1 MPTLTRKPKS
11 VKRVASGAHKNGH
24 GNGNGHQKVAANP
37 RTREKWVYLFSQG
50 NGQMRDLLGGK
61 GANLAEMTGLGLP
74 VPPGFIIT
82 TRACNAYLAAGE
94 QFPAG
99 MWEQT
104 LASLRQI
111 EKLAGKTFGDPANPL
126 LVSCRSGAKFS
137 MPGMMDTVLNIGLN
151 DEVVV
156 GLTALTGDER
166 FAYDAYRRLVQM
178 FGTVVLGIADESF
191 EEVLAEWRQQRGVS
205 NDADLDT
212 ADLQS
217 ITTKFKAIVR
227 AETGRDFPA
236 DPLEQLRFATEAVFK
251 SWNGKRARD
260 YRNAAG
266 IAHDLGTAVN
276 IVSMVFGNLGADSGT
291 GVVTTRNVSTGEKEI
306 EGDYLTNAQGEDV
319 VAGTRLTKPIAAL
332 KVEMPKVYAQFERIC
347 RKLEKHYRE
356 VQDVEFTIERG
367 QLFMLQTRDAKRT
380 AQAAVR
386 IAVDLANER
395 LITRAEAV
403 GRVKP
408 EHVDY
413 FLHPQFDPAEKKEA
427 IARGDRL
434 ATGLNVSP
442 GAATGQIFFDADTA
456 ERKAKTDHL
465 DVILVRPETKP
476 DDVHGMLAAKG
487 ILTSRGG
494 RTSHAAL
501 VARQFGKPAVVGVAA
516 MEVDVEKRQFTV
528 GERVLK
534 EGDTV
539 SLDGTLGEV
548 YAGSVKTYIPSF
560 DDPYLLKLLSWADSI
575 RHLGVWANAD
585 YPRDAERARAYG
597 AEGIGLC
604 RTEHMFFET
613 NRLPFIQQMI
623 LAKTDEER
631 RAPLAKLLP
640 FQRDDF
646 AGIFRAMDGLPVT
659 IRLIDPPLHEFLP
672 GHDELL
678 HDTTELEGRIN
689 GRKTELAALDRLL
702 ARREEML
709 ASVEAMRRLAD
720 PAVAAG
726 LPTRAHQ
733 EQDLAELALRRT
745 SVMADIAE
753 FIETLAEKRK
763 TLDAVNGMREANPM
777 LGLRGV
783 RLGIHLPELTK
794 MQVRAIFEAAC
805 ECTKAGIKVYPKIMI
820 PLIAHNNELRVEQ
833 EILEAEAKRVMEEQ
847 QLQIHYQFGTMIEIP
862 RAALTADQI
871 AEYAQF
877 FSYGTNDLTQTT
889 FGISRDDAET
899 GFLLEY
905 LEKGILP
912 SNPFATVDERGVG
925 KLMKMGVELGR
936 QTRPDL
942 EVGICGEHGGDP
954 QTIDFCHR
962 IGLNYVSCSPFRVP
976 VARLAAAH
984 AALKAQ
990 TAK

>member
-1 MPTLTRKPKS
+1 MPTLTRKPNS
-11 VKRVASGAHKNGH
+11 TRRVSPGTHPNGH
-24 GNGNGHQKVAANP
+24 GNGHTKIVAGT
-37 RTREKWVYLFSQG
+37 RTREQWVYLFSEG

-74 VPPGFIIT
+74 VPPGFTIT

-94 QFPAG
+94 QLPPG
-99 MWEQT
+99 VWEQT
-104 LASLRQI
+104 LAALKQI
-111 EKLAGKTFGDPANPL
+111 EKLIGKTFGDPANPL

-151 DEVVV
+151 EEVVM
-156 GLTALTGDER
+156 GLITLTGDTR
-166 FAYDAYRRLVQM
+166 FAYDAYRRLIQM
-178 FGTVVLGIADESF
+178 FGTVVMGIADEPF
-191 EEVLAEWRQQRGVS
+191 EAVLADRRSQRGVS
-205 NDADLDT
+205 NDADL
-212 ADLQS
+212 ADSDLRAIATQ
-217 ITTKFKAIVR
+217 FQAIVR
-227 AETGRDFPA
+227 AETGRDFPT
-236 DPLEQLRFATEAVFK
+236 DPYDQLRFATEAVFK

-266 IAHDLGTAVN
+266 IPHDLGTAVN
-276 IVSMVFGNLGADSGT
+276 IVSMVFGNLGRDSGT
-291 GVVTTRNVSTGEKEI
+291 GVVTTRNVSTGQKEI

-319 VAGTRLTKPIAAL
+319 VAGTRLTQPIATL
-332 KVEMPKVYAQFERIC
+332 KVEMPKVYARFGRIC

-367 QLFMLQTRDAKRT
+367 KLFMLQTREAKRT
-380 AQAAVR
+380 AQAAIR
-386 IAVDLANER
+386 IAVDLADEH
-395 LITRAEAV
+395 LITRAAAV
-403 GRVKP
+403 QRVKP

-413 FLHPQFDPAEKKEA
+413 FLHPQFDPAEMKAA
-427 IARGDRL
+427 IERGDRL

-456 ERKAKTDHL
+456 ERKAKVEHA

-516 MEVDVEKRQFTV
+516 MDVDVQKRQFTV
-528 GERVLK
+528 AGRILK

-548 YAGSVKTYIPSF
+548 YAGAVKTIIPSF
-560 DDPYLLKLLSWADSI
+560 DDPYLLKLLGWADGI
-575 RHLGVWANAD
+575 RRLGVWANAD

-597 AEGIGLC
+597 AQGIGLC

-613 NRLPFIQQMI
+613 NRLPSIQQMI

-631 RAPLAKLLP
+631 RAPLERLLP

-678 HDTTELEGRIN
+678 HDTTQLETRIQ
-689 GRKTELAALDRLL
+689 GRKTELAALERLL

-709 ASVEAMRRLAD
+709 AAVEVVRQ
-720 PAVAAG
+720 AARDTEMANA
-726 LPTRAHQ
+726 LPTRDQQ
-733 EQDLAELALRRT
+733 EQDLFELAARRL
-745 SVMADIAE
+745 SVIADIAE
-753 FIETLAEKRK
+753 LTETYTAKMK
-763 TLDAVNGMREANPM
+763 TLEAVTGMREANPM

-805 ECTKAGIKVYPKIMI
+805 ECAKAGVKVYPKIMI

-833 EILEAEAKRVMEEQ
+833 EILEAEAQRVMDEQ
-847 QLQIHYQFGTMIEIP
+847 GLQIHYQFGTMIEIP

-877 FSYGTNDLTQTT
+877 FSFGTNDLTQTT

-912 SNPFATVDERGVG
+912 SNPFATIDERGVG
-925 KLMKMGVELGR
+925 KLMRMGVELGR

-962 IGLNYVSCSPFRVP
+962 AGLDYVSCSPFRVP

-984 AALKAQ
+984 AALKAK
-990 TAK
+990 AAS